1 MKDLRN
7 RAFGAISEVLSEC
20 GDGVKRNFVG
30 GGAEA
35 ESGRG

>member
-1 MKDLRN
+1 MN
-7 RAFGAISEVLSEC
+7 GAVFEVMSVR
-20 GDGVKRNFVG
+20 GGGVKRNFVG